1 MLKFKTLASASIAAL
16 LFVACSS
23 GPDMDEASFAIN
35 NAAGER
41 IGTLELEQRADGGV
55 AIEVE
60 LSSLEPGIHAMH
72 FHEVGR
78 CDAPDFNL
86 RMGGSL
92 PALMDADGSALI
104 IHAKAD
110 DYESQPSGAAGPR
123 EACAVISAE

>member
-78 CDAPDFNL
+78 CDAPDFKTA
-86 RMGGSL
+86 GGHYNPTFAWEDHCRLSWMQTAR
-92 PALMDADGSALI
+92 P
-104 IHAKAD
+104 
-110 DYESQPSGAAGPR
+110 
-123 EACAVISAE
+123 